1 MATHNKD
8 LIEFYDG
15 TGCIAAVKSSI
26 VPPVGAVICIRKR
39 PWTVH
44 QVTYALDYAD
54 DYERSLMRVN
64 VDLVPCAIP
73 VTDKPQPPTQPTTE
87 EPLC

>member
-15 TGCIAAVKSSI
+15 TGCIAVVKSSI
-26 VPPVGAVICIRKR
+26 VPPVGAVICIRKQ